1 MYMPGWW
8 AIVAMI
14 VALWVLAYVLVTLF
28 ASWGKRPHE
37 LTRTLPATA
46 GSPEFLAALSA
57 LTGAPLDMGN
67 KVEVLNNGDEIFAS
81 MFATMRAASH
91 HIHFMAFIWQDGALS
106 DELLSILI
114 AKARQG
120 VEVRVF
126 LDSMGAVRAPEE
138 KFTALEAAGGQV
150 AWFRKFEFGKLTRY
164 HRRNHRRAIVID
176 GVAAYTGGV
185 SVGDEWTGNAQG
197 PQHWRDM
204 MVRAT
209 GLMAVRLQAAFAQMW
224 TSATGE
230 ILVGSAYYPKVKEKG
245 TVPFL
250 SVASAPTDDIHPI
263 RALFWMSFM
272 GAQKR
277 IVIENPYFVPDHHIR
292 MALRMQAKRGVDVRV
307 LVPNEHIDVPPVLW
321 SARYYYE
328 EMLRDGVRIYEFQP
342 TMLHGKFLAVD
353 DDWSVVGS
361 ANIDVRSKEL
371 NEENVLAIKD
381 ETLTGELVAAFQR
394 DLRRAKEVKLAQ
406 WKKRS
411 WWWRFKEAF
420 AALFAEQF

>member
-1 MYMPGWW
+1 MSWW
-8 AIVAMI
+8 WGI
-14 VALWVLAYVLVTLF
+14 VALIAALWVMAYVLVTLF
-28 ASWGKRPHE
+28 ASWGKRQHE
-37 LTRTLPATA
+37 LTRTAPAVA
-46 GSPEFLAALSA
+46 GSSEFLAAVSA
-57 LTGAPLDMGN
+57 LTGSSLDQGN

-81 MFATMRAASH
+81 MFAAMRAASH
-91 HIHFMAFIWQDGALS
+91 HIHVMTFIWEDGALS

-114 AKARQG
+114 SKARQG
-120 VEVRVF
+120 VEIRVF
-126 LDSMGAVRAPEE
+126 LDSVGASNAPED
-138 KFTALEAAGGQV
+138 KFTTLEAAGGQV

-164 HRRNHRRAIVID
+164 HRRNHRRSIVVD
-176 GVAAYTGGV
+176 GVVAFTGGV
-185 SVGDEWTGNAQG
+185 SIGDAWMGNAENN
-197 PQHWRDM
+197 QHWRDLM
-204 MVRAT
+204 IRVT
-209 GLMAVRLQAAFAQMW
+209 GQMAVRLQAAFAQMW

-230 ILVGSAYYPKVKEKG
+230 VLVGDAYYPKVKEKG

-263 RALFWMSFM
+263 RALFWLSFM

-292 MALRMQAKRGVDVRV
+292 QALRLKAKQGVDVRV
-307 LVPNEHIDVPPVLW
+307 LVPNENIDVAPVLW

-328 EMLRDGVRIYEFQP
+328 EMLQDGVRIYEFQP
-342 TMLHGKFLAVD
+342 TMLHGKFLTVD

-381 ETLTGELVAAFQR
+381 KELAGELVTAFKR
-394 DLRRAKEVKLAQ
+394 DLRRAKEIKLSA

-411 WWWRFKEAF
+411 WWWRLKSAF